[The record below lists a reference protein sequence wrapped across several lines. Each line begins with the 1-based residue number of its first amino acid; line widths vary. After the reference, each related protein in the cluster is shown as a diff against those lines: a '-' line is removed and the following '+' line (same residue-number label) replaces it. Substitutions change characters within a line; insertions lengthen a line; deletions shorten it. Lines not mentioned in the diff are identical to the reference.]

1 MFSFSALESM
11 EGQLQPAGSPL
22 EELPQQINGLSL
34 EKVQQYYRKLRY
46 FTLLFSFKRH
56 WKECSLLKTL
66 KLMKKRSHS
75 WWFPVQIGFLYKWG
89 DPHFVRNLLIIF
101 PQLSLFWGSALYRMK
116 FPSNLTSEL
125 CAGLAL
131 YKKGFLEYFSTD
143 RLNFCNQNASIR
155 RQSLKSKTSIIV
167 FSDVLY

>member
-56 WKECSLLKTL
+56 
-66 KLMKKRSHS
+66 
-75 WWFPVQIGFLYKWG
+75 
-89 DPHFVRNLLIIF
+89 
-101 PQLSLFWGSALYRMK
+101 
-116 FPSNLTSEL
+116 
-125 CAGLAL
+125 
-131 YKKGFLEYFSTD
+131 
-143 RLNFCNQNASIR
+143 
-155 RQSLKSKTSIIV
+155 
-167 FSDVLY
+167 